1 MADKIPPEPKSGV
14 GDLLK
19 LWRERRGK
27 SQLDLAIDAGVSQR
41 HLSFIESGRSTP
53 SRQKLLGLAAAL
65 DMPYRDRNALLL
77 AGGYAPIYAEHT
89 WDAPGMEGVTAAVRR
104 LLRQHEPY
112 PALVMDRY
120 WNVVMTN
127 EASPRF
133 FGKFVDLN
141 ARPKPRNMLQLI
153 FDPAGMRPFVIDW
166 ERTAASLIARVQRE
180 AVGRVIDE
188 RTRTII
194 DSLLAYPDVQL
205 HWREA
210 PATTGLPVIPLSFL
224 LDNKVLSYFSMVTTV
239 GAPLDVLTQELRI
252 ESIFPAE
259 PETEKYHLKHF
270 ASPDPS

>member
-1 MADKIPPEPKSGV
+1 MADKTSLEPKDGA

-27 SQLDLAIDAGVSQR
+27 SQLDLAIDAGISQR

-53 SRQKLLGLAAAL
+53 GRQKLISLATAL

-77 AGGYAPIYAEHT
+77 AGGYAPIYAEQT
-89 WDAPGMEGVTAAVRR
+89 WDAPGMEGVTAAVQR
-104 LLRQHEPY
+104 LLRQQEPY
-112 PALVMDRY
+112 PAIVMDRY

-133 FGKFVDLN
+133 FGKFVNLS

-180 AVGRVIDE
+180 AAGRVIDE
-188 RTRTII
+188 RTRTLI
-194 DSLLAYPDVQL
+194 DSLLAYPDVQT
-205 HWREA
+205 HWRQA
-210 PATTGLPVIPLSFL
+210 PERAELPVVPLSFIL
-224 LDNKVLSYFSMVTTV
+224 NDTVLRYFSMVTTI

-259 PETEKYHLKHF
+259 LETEKYHLKHF
-270 ASPDPS
+270 ASTD